1 MITIK
6 YRQSL
11 LLIAFLP
18 LLFLQ
23 VHAQN
28 FDEKTYLHKMQVMD
42 SLSMY
47 KMQDYD
53 TLFHISILEN
63 IHGTDYKSDYYGW
76 ISKRS
81 KQNILLVNINGK
93 EFNIENKEITS
104 LTVLPL
110 NRTTIDTLI
119 ARQKKDREFYERNFA
134 SNYPLILW
142 LYKKGQYSYS
152 KELLPENDKFF
163 SDASLRDNF
172 GILYYDAM
180 LVAYSIE
187 RNYPKAIAFGEHL
200 SGSIF
205 NGYQYQKTVVPLTLQ
220 LKNNLEDFKT
230 FRLPDSLEWNG
241 LKQKLSR
248 NDQILYLADRLR
260 LLNCIQDSQPGDI
273 SYAAYQY
280 AISRTEAAKLNVGH
294 PGDDHKYEV
303 VNPYIE
309 LIQMRLNPHEVELLL
324 PYLLTNTYIPAY
336 NYHRDFFPERNLH
349 RLNWVIE
356 SLIFEITNK
365 LFIDRLSFDELT
377 PGQKEAEVNKI
388 KKWCSENAGLSQ
400 EALTIKILKTADK
413 WADFYAALQTA
424 REAKYDSLLPIVVQ
438 RFHDFN
444 GGFWPSYRGTM
455 AKTMFELGN
464 EKYISTVKGWNK
476 DTTDI
481 FVNLYSSLFLLKND
495 KDSYGPMMDRLEA
508 IMKQCD
514 GTAYYPHAM
523 DLLLSM
529 NDKRTL
535 KLAEGILN
543 KQQFQM
549 MMDWPYNL
557 NFIKKLLA
565 LKSDYTF
572 HFFSAVLEAYTP
584 DEMARVHKDNDHM
597 MAQND
602 NYVMVVDELKNGTSH
617 YFQDET
623 NAGRLAYIKALSRW
637 FKTQYGL
644 LKEGKPNELRLEI
657 KQENEPVTS
666 IDTYHQ

>member
-6 YRQSL
+6 YRKSL
-11 LLIAFLP
+11 LPVVFLP

-28 FDEKTYLHKMQVMD
+28 FDEKTYQHKMLLMD

-53 TLFHISILEN
+53 TLFHISISEN
-63 IHGTDYKSDYYGW
+63 FRDTNYKNDYYGW
-76 ISKRS
+76 INKRS
-81 KQNILLVNINGK
+81 EQSILLVNINGK
-93 EFNIENKEITS
+93 EIDIKKKEITG
-104 LTVLPL
+104 LTALPL
-110 NRTTIDTLI
+110 NRTTIDTLV

-142 LYKKGQYSYS
+142 LYKKGKYSYS

-180 LVAYSIE
+180 LAAYSIE

-200 SGSIF
+200 SGSVF
-205 NGYQYQKTVVPLTLQ
+205 KGYRYQKTVVPLTGQ
-220 LKNNLEDFKT
+220 LKNNPEDFKT

-273 SYAAYQY
+273 SYGDYQY
-280 AISRTEAAKLNVGH
+280 AISRAETIKLN
-294 PGDDHKYEV
+294 PGNLGDNHKYKV

-309 LIQMRLNPHEVELLL
+309 LIQMKLNLHEVELLL
-324 PYLLTNTYIPAY
+324 PYLLTNTYIPSY
-336 NYHRDFFPERNLH
+336 NYHRDFFPGRNLH

-365 LFIDRLSFDELT
+365 LFIDRLRFDELT
-377 PGQKEAEVNKI
+377 LEQKEAEVDKI
-388 KKWCSENAGLSQ
+388 KNWCVENAGLSQ

-413 WADFYAALQTA
+413 WVDFYAALQTA
-424 REAKYDSLLPIVVQ
+424 REAKYDTLLPIIVQ
-438 RFHDFN
+438 RFYDFK
-444 GGFWPSYRGTM
+444 GGFWPGYRGTI

-464 EKYISTVKGWNK
+464 EKYISTVKAWNR

-495 KDSYGPMMDRLEA
+495 KVSYGRMMDRLEA

-514 GTAYYPHAM
+514 GTAYYPNAM

-529 NDKRTL
+529 NDKRAL

-543 KQQFQM
+543 KPQFQM
-549 MMDWPYNL
+549 TMDWPYNL

-572 HFFSAVLEAYTP
+572 HFFSTVLEAYTP
-584 DEMARVHKDNDHM
+584 EEMARVHKDNDNM

-602 NYVMVVDELKNGTSH
+602 RYVMVVDELKNGTSH

-623 NAGRLAYIKALSRW
+623 NAGRLAYIKALSQW

-644 LKEGKPNELRLEI
+644 LKEGKPNELRLAI
-657 KQENEPVTS
+657 KQEDEPVTF